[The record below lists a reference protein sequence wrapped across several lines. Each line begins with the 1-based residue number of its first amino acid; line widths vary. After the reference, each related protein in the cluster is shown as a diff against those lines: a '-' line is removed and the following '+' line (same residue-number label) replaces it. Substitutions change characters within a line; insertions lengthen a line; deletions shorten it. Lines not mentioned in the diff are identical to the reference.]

1 MVVCWCVAFINSINM
16 YLKTHCSPLSL
27 SPLLS
32 GFFVIELNHI
42 PFLTFHYIWDQ
53 DLGTR
58 CMTHLYISTQLG
70 ILAKVLV
77 WQPPKREFFLLFS
90 YDQNQVFFSLLQYC
104 CTRFTDDFL
113 TFGFVKG

>member
-1 MVVCWCVAFINSINM
+1 MIVCWCVAFINSINM

-42 PFLTFHYIWDQ
+42 PFLTFHYIGDQ